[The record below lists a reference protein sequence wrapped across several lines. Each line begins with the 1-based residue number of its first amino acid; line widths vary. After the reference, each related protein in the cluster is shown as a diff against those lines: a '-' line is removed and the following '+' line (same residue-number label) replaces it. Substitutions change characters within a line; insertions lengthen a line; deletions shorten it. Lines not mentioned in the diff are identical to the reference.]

1 MLTEQRNPKSENLE
15 QLPTLDILRLMN
27 EEDKRLPALIA
38 EVLPAI
44 ERAVEVIVAA
54 FQQNGR
60 LIYVGAG
67 TSGRLGALDASECPP
82 TFNVSLEMV
91 RALIAGGE
99 QAFVQAV
106 EGAED
111 DLQAGQQDLF
121 NIQLLA
127 KDVVVGIAASGRTPY
142 VLGAIEGAKQIG
154 SATIGIACN
163 VPSPLLHSVDI
174 PIGVQVGPEIITG
187 STRLKSGTVTK
198 MILNMLSTAS
208 MIRMGKVYGN
218 FMVDVRPTNAK
229 LVARAQRMIR
239 EITGADEATAARLL
253 HDSGNNVKV
262 AVVMHKR
269 QVSRTE
275 AQALL
280 EQAKGFLRAV
290 ID

>member
-54 FQQNGR
+54 FRQNGR

>member
-1 MLTEQRNPKSENLE
+1 
-15 QLPTLDILRLMN
+15 
-27 EEDKRLPALIA
+27 
-38 EVLPAI
+38 
-44 ERAVEVIVAA
+44 
-54 FQQNGR
+54 
-60 LIYVGAG
+60 
-67 TSGRLGALDASECPP
+67 
-82 TFNVSLEMV
+82 
-91 RALIAGGE
+91 
-99 QAFVQAV
+99 
-106 EGAED
+106 
-111 DLQAGQQDLF
+111 
-121 NIQLLA
+121 
-127 KDVVVGIAASGRTPY
+127 
-142 VLGAIEGAKQIG
+142 
-154 SATIGIACN
+154 
-163 VPSPLLHSVDI
+163 
-174 PIGVQVGPEIITG
+174 
-187 STRLKSGTVTK
+187 